1 MNKPGNR
8 FAYSV
13 VASAVMTACMVPVV
27 MAQEPDGAKEIE
39 KIEVTATRRTGSL
52 QEVPLN
58 ISAITADIMEDQN
71 LEDLED
77 LARWVPGLTITN
89 QGGRTDSPIIVRGL
103 NTNSSGPSS
112 DGGTVATY
120 FGDVPLFLNMR
131 LIDVNRVEVLI
142 GPQGTLYGAGTLG
155 GAIRY
160 LPNEVEMDLTTGR
173 VKGDVFSVAESDSMG
188 GEASFVFNTPLIDD
202 TLAIRAAVNYF
213 NDPGYLDYNYVVR
226 ESGVSL
232 PDPDWTDPTAV
243 SENLKPVKDANGEK
257 TLTGRVALR
266 WTPNDWF
273 DGTVSYFYQK
283 REVEGRS
290 ITQYGALDPANP
302 LNDVLGP
309 YESAYRYEEPREQE
323 DDLLSLELK
332 ADLGFAEL
340 VSATGWSGSEDI
352 GNRDQTDLLIRLA
365 YSYEEFPAFSAFTEE
380 VGDIDRFTQEI
391 RLVSEPSGP
400 LSWIVGGFYYD
411 TESFGYSK
419 EFTPGFDEYALNVW
433 GVGGNPRPDSLEYY
447 SVDYTDVKEQ
457 ALFGE
462 VSYEVTDKLT
472 VTAGLRAYEYEV
484 KSRSAVDLPLFE
496 TVFLGRDPDSIVLD
510 FGEEGADDSGTLF
523 KFNAS
528 YQVTDDV
535 LAYATVSEGFRI
547 GGANGV
553 AACPPDIDE
562 IQNQIIC
569 ALPDE
574 QVYTADTTTNYE
586 LGLKTTFFKNK
597 LHFNAA
603 VFNVD
608 WEDAQVGGATVNGQ
622 QPITT
627 NAEGANSRGVELFTR
642 AVLTDELTMYATY
655 SYTKAELTADAP
667 FLFNVYDEFDEDG
680 NPTNLDELFDGK
692 DGDRLPGSPE
702 QQFSLGLTYTQEVFG
717 DKMLD
722 INYGITAQSDIITT
736 VGQRRS
742 GESLAGYAVSN
753 LTAKISDFDWS
764 VTFYVDNLFDKY
776 AFVSTRAHQGY
787 QGVGNIAINRT
798 DLQRGY
804 GHFLLRPRTVGVT
817 FSYQF
822 EM

>member
-1 MNKPGNR
+1 M
-8 FAYSV
+8 
-13 VASAVMTACMVPVV
+13 
-27 MAQEPDGAKEIE
+27 
-39 KIEVTATRRTGSL
+39 
-52 QEVPLN
+52 
-58 ISAITADIMEDQN
+58 
-71 LEDLED
+71 
-77 LARWVPGLTITN
+77 
-89 QGGRTDSPIIVRGL
+89 
-103 NTNSSGPSS
+103 
-112 DGGTVATY
+112 
-120 FGDVPLFLNMR
+120 
-131 LIDVNRVEVLI
+131 
-142 GPQGTLYGAGTLG
+142 
-155 GAIRY
+155 
-160 LPNEVEMDLTTGR
+160 
-173 VKGDVFSVAESDSMG
+173 
-188 GEASFVFNTPLIDD
+188 
-202 TLAIRAAVNYF
+202 
-213 NDPGYLDYNYVVR
+213 
-226 ESGVSL
+226 
-232 PDPDWTDPTAV
+232 
-243 SENLKPVKDANGEK
+243 
-257 TLTGRVALR
+257 
-266 WTPNDWF
+266 
-273 DGTVSYFYQK
+273 
-283 REVEGRS
+283 
-290 ITQYGALDPANP
+290 
-302 LNDVLGP
+302 
-309 YESAYRYEEPREQE
+309 
-323 DDLLSLELK
+323 
-332 ADLGFAEL
+332 
-340 VSATGWSGSEDI
+340 
-352 GNRDQTDLLIRLA
+352 
-365 YSYEEFPAFSAFTEE
+365 
-380 VGDIDRFTQEI
+380 
-391 RLVSEPSGP
+391 SEPSGP

-472 VTAGLRAYEYEV
+472 IIAGLRAYEYEV
-484 KSRSAVDLPLFE
+484 NSRSAVDLPLFE

-702 QQFSLGLTYTQEVFG
+702 QQFSFGLTYTQEVFG

-722 INYGITAQSDIITT
+722 VNYGITAQSDIITT

-787 QGVGNIAINRT
+787 QGIGDIEINRT

>member
-1 MNKPGNR
+1 MNKLGNR

-232 PDPDWTDPTAV
+232 PAPDWTDPPAV
-243 SENLKPVKDANGEK
+243 SENLKQVKDANGEK

-290 ITQYGALDPANP
+290 ITQYGALDPANG

-472 VTAGLRAYEYEV
+472 ITAGLRAYEYEV
-484 KSRSAVDLPLFE
+484 NSRSAVDLPLFE

-702 QQFSLGLTYTQEVFG
+702 QQFSFGLTYTQEVFG

-722 INYGITAQSDIITT
+722 VNYGITAQSDIITT

-787 QGVGNIAINRT
+787 QGIGDIEINRT